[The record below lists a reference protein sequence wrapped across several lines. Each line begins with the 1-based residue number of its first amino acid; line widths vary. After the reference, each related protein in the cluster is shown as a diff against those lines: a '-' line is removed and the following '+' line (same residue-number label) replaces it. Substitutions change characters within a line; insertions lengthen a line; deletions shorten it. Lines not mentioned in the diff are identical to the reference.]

1 MTTRFL
7 ATVCSCACVATA
19 GADVI
24 ALEAARD
31 NTMYEDFGG
40 DLSSGAGP
48 SLFAG
53 LTQFENRRRAL
64 IAFDLSSIPTGS
76 TITGVTLTL
85 TCTRSASLAEPV
97 SLRPSLASWGEGPS
111 IALGEGGMG
120 TAALPGDATWRYR
133 FYPDVLWA
141 TEGGDLGPTSATT
154 PVAGE
159 GAYAWSSP
167 SMAADVQAWLTTPSI
182 NFGWAIVGNE
192 DLPQTAKRFAS
203 RENEVL
209 TQRPVLVVEYTP
221 VPSPT
226 AFGIAF
232 CSLFYASRPRRR
244 HPGAR

>member
-1 MTTRFL
+1 MTTRLL
-7 ATVCSCACVATA
+7 AIICSCACVAAA
-19 GADVI
+19 GADVVS
-24 ALEAARD
+24 LDAARD
-31 NTMYEDFGG
+31 NSMYEDFGG
-40 DLSSGAGP
+40 ELSNGAGP

-64 IAFDLSSIPTGS
+64 IAFDLTSIPAGS
-76 TITGVTLTL
+76 TITSVTLTL

-133 FYPDVLWA
+133 FYPDVLWG
-141 TEGGDLGPTSATT
+141 TEGGDLGPASATT

-159 GAYAWSSP
+159 GAYTWSSP
-167 SMAADVQAWLTTPSI
+167 TMAADVQAWLANPAV

-203 RENEVL
+203 RENDVL
-209 TQRPVLVVEYTP
+209 HQRPVLVVEYTP
-221 VPSPT
+221 VPGPAVLGV
-226 AFGIAF
+226 AFS
-232 CSLFYASRPRRR
+232 SLLSASRLRRR
-244 HPGAR
+244 HLGAR

>member
-1 MTTRFL
+1 
-7 ATVCSCACVATA
+7 
-19 GADVI
+19 
-24 ALEAARD
+24 
-31 NTMYEDFGG
+31 MYEDFGG

-64 IAFDLSSIPTGS
+64 IAFDLASIPAGS
-76 TITGVTLTL
+76 TVNSVTLTL
-85 TCTRSASLAEPV
+85 TCTRSASLAEPM
-97 SLRPSLASWGEGPS
+97 SLRPSLASWGEGAS

-133 FYPDVLWA
+133 FYPDVHWA

-159 GAYAWSSP
+159 GSYSWSTP
-167 SMAADVQAWLTTPSI
+167 AMAADVQAWLANPAL
-182 NFGWAIVGNE
+182 NFGWSIGGNE

-209 TQRPVLVVEYTP
+209 SQRPVLVVEYTP
-221 VPSPT
+221 VPGPT
-226 AFGIAF
+226 A
-232 CSLFYASRPRRR
+232 SLAAACTLLYASRRRRR
-244 HPGAR
+244 HPSAR

>member
-1 MTTRFL
+1 
-7 ATVCSCACVATA
+7 
-19 GADVI
+19 
-24 ALEAARD
+24 
-31 NTMYEDFGG
+31 MYEDFGG

-64 IAFDLSSIPTGS
+64 IAFDFASIPAGS
-76 TITGVTLTL
+76 TITSVTLTL

-97 SLRPSLASWGEGPS
+97 SLRPALASWGEGPS

-133 FYPDVLWA
+133 FFPDVLWA

-159 GAYAWSSP
+159 GAYTWSTP
-167 SMAADVQAWLTTPSI
+167 AMAADVQGWLANPGI
-182 NFGWAIVGNE
+182 NHGWAIVGNE

-209 TQRPVLVVEYTP
+209 AQRPVLVVEYTP
-221 VPSPT
+221 VPTPAT
-226 AFGIAF
+226 LLAAMCGLLRARF
-232 CSLFYASRPRRR
+232 RRR
-244 HPGAR
+244 QSPGAR